1 MSGTQQGRQKVAQ
14 QPVLV
19 GRYLQNGLYAVE
31 KVLGHGGM
39 GKVLLAA
46 HAELD
51 VPVALKQAR
60 ADSPLPESVIEE
72 LERLLHTEGAPS
84 QDFYQSAFND
94 FPLSG
99 GTQTDRFLREALL
112 LARLHHP
119 AIPKLY
125 DYFFEDGYWYL
136 VMEYVPGPTLAAY
149 MRQHAPLSPL
159 EAINYAMQLCDV
171 LDYLHGQAP
180 PVIFRDLKPSNIIIT
195 PEGRLVL
202 VDFGIAR
209 YFKEGQVNDTTDF
222 GSPGYASPEQFEGS
236 GQTDARSDL
245 FSLGI
250 ILYEMLC
257 GHRPVKKGANRD
269 IFEPLQ
275 HLNPALSTALC
286 GLVTVAIRPEPA
298 YRFQTAHAF
307 YIALKRSRTLEELRL
322 YSQPAQQRE
331 LPASTRH
338 AGEEA
343 LRSVQGGD
351 IQAESPTGEPLVP
364 QGGKAQHTR
373 RRKALDKGGREKLEQ
388 EALSLQLVSIDAAL
402 QERVTASMRK
412 LVSNKPLHPVQVED
426 EHDAPTEVQQANIST
441 GQASTGQYTSR
452 KPGIH
457 RIVRVCFLF
466 ALLLALLMTSL
477 FAYNRFSPRR
487 SGSLNSATAPTQIQQ
502 LPQPGE
508 ESTWQILPSLP
519 SPEADNTATYVQ
531 VGGHAYI
538 YVSGGYRGF
547 ELKPA
552 YSRELFRYDITAA
565 HWETVGSKGFPGM
578 GNNAAALDEHND
590 LFFTAGYSPDTY
602 RVTSLLYRYRPE
614 DGTLRKI
621 VPPAAIAFGFGA
633 TMLADQQGHL
643 YISQGFMIP
652 GNPHTV
658 AGRGWYRYDIAS
670 GQWHTLAPLPL
681 GLGYVVLAPDGRG
694 GILMLG
700 GSRDAGQHLPTQ
712 QVYRYDIQQNTWT
725 LEQATAPMPLSGVA
739 SCLDGQGH
747 LVIIGGYDYMHN
759 TSLDSA
765 WRFDLHTLQWQ
776 ALPPLP
782 SGGSLLGAAACDGMG
797 HIYLE
802 RGANTTTRPTA
813 DFLELTIQK

>member
-1 MSGTQQGRQKVAQ
+1 MSGTQQGKQKAAQ
-14 QPVLV
+14 QTALV
-19 GRYLQNGLYAVE
+19 GRYLQNGIYAVE
-31 KVLGHGGM
+31 RVLGHGGM
-39 GKVLLAA
+39 GKVLLAT

-60 ADSPLPESVIEE
+60 ADAPLPQSVAGE
-72 LERLLHTEGAPS
+72 LDRLLHTEGAPS
-84 QDFYQSAFND
+84 QGSYQSAFND

-99 GTQTDRFLREALL
+99 GTHTDRFLREALL

-149 MRQHAPLSPL
+149 MRQHAPLPPL
-159 EAINYAMQLCDV
+159 EAINYTMQLCDV
-171 LDYLHGQAP
+171 LDYLHRQVP
-180 PVIFRDLKPSNIIIT
+180 PVIFHDLKPSNIIIT

-209 YFKEGQVNDTTDF
+209 YFKEGQMNDTTDF

-257 GHRPVKKGANRD
+257 GHRPARKGANRD
-269 IFEPLQ
+269 KFEPLQ
-275 HLNPALSTALC
+275 QLNPALSPALC
-286 GLVTVAIRPEPA
+286 GLVAVAIRPEPA
-298 YRFQTAHAF
+298 YRFQTAHTL
-307 YIALKRSRTLEELRL
+307 YVALKRVRTHEELRL
-322 YSQPAQQRE
+322 CSQQAQRRE
-331 LPASTRH
+331 LPASSEN
-338 AGEEA
+338 AGEQA
-343 LRSVQGGD
+343 PGAIQGGD
-351 IQAESPTGEPLVP
+351 IQAELPVEAARVP
-364 QGGKAQHTR
+364 QNDTAWHKR
-373 RRKALDKGGREKLEQ
+373 RHKVLDKGDREELEQ

-412 LVSNKPLHPVQVED
+412 LIANKPPHPGD
-426 EHDAPTEVQQANIST
+426 HDAPTEAQQANIFT
-441 GQASTGQYTSR
+441 DQANSRQYIAR
-452 KPGIH
+452 KPEIP
-457 RIVRVCFLF
+457 RIVRVCFLL

-477 FAYNRFSPRR
+477 FAYNRFSPRH
-487 SGSLNSATAPTQIQQ
+487 SGGLNSATPPAQTQR
-502 LPQPGE
+502 PSQPGA
-508 ESTWQILPSLP
+508 STWQVLPSLP

-531 VGGHAYI
+531 VGGRAYI

-552 YSRELFRYDITAA
+552 YSRELFRYDIAAA
-565 HWETVGSKGFPGM
+565 HWETVESKGFPGM

-602 RVTSLLYRYRPE
+602 RVTSLLYMYRPE

-621 VPPAAIAFGFGA
+621 VPPASISLGFGGA
-633 TMLADQQGHL
+633 MLADQQGHL
-643 YISQGFMIP
+643 YITQGFMIP

-658 AGRGWYRYDIAS
+658 AGRGWYRYDIVTR
-670 GQWHTLAPLPL
+670 QWHALAPLPL
-681 GLGYVVLAPDGRG
+681 GLGYVVLAPGG
-694 GILMLG
+694 QSGILMLG

-712 QVYRYDIQQNTWT
+712 QVYRYDIQQNAWT
-725 LEQATAPMPLSGVA
+725 LEQATAPLPLSGVA

-747 LVIIGGYDYMHN
+747 IVIIGGYDYMHN
-759 TSLDSA
+759 TSLGSA

-797 HIYLE
+797 HVYLE

-813 DFLELTIQK
+813 DFLELTINQ